1 MKITQTK
8 IKVRDLIV
16 EYTDDAATGRV
27 SGYDGKLDI
36 RPAYQREFVYKDKQ
50 RDAVIETINK
60 GFPLNVIYWA
70 KTGEDTFEVL
80 DGQQRTISICQYCN
94 DEFSLNFR
102 YFHNLTQQEKD
113 VILDYELDVY
123 QCEGT
128 DKEKLDWF
136 KVINIAGEKLTDQEL
151 RNAVYAGTWLS
162 DAKKRFSA
170 RNCAVERLA
179 KDYMA
184 GSCIRQDYLETG
196 LAWIASKEGISIEDY
211 MAKYQNDA
219 NAGEL
224 WAYFNAVIEWAKAV
238 FPNYRK
244 EMKGVEW
251 GLLYNEFGT
260 KYPNVEQTE
269 AEVKRLMMDD
279 DVTAKKGIYEYL
291 FTGREKALSIRAF
304 TESQKRAAYEKQG
317 GICPMCKAKGIM
329 TVYDIKDMQG
339 DHITPWSNGGHT
351 VPENLQMLCADCNRT
366 KSAIAEN
373 RYGKS
378 E

>member
-1 MKITQTK
+1 MMHIEHTK
-8 IKVRDLIV
+8 VKVRDLV
-16 EYTDDAATGRV
+16 EGYKDDTQTGQV
-27 SGYDGKLDI
+27 SGLNGKLDI
-36 RPAYQREFVYKDKQ
+36 RPAYQREFIYKDKQ
-50 RDAVIETINK
+50 RDAVLDTIQK
-60 GFPLNVIYWA
+60 GFPLNVMYWA
-70 KTGEDTFEVL
+70 KTGADTFEVL

-94 DEFSLNFR
+94 DEFSLDYR
-102 YFHNLTQQEKD
+102 YFHNLTDDEKNL
-113 VILDYELDVY
+113 ILDYELDVY

-162 DAKKRFSA
+162 DAKKKFSA
-170 RNCAVERLA
+170 NNCAAYRLA
-179 KDYMA
+179 KDYVSGA
-184 GSCIRQDYLETG
+184 AIRQEYLEKA
-196 LAWIASKEGISIEDY
+196 LKWIAAKEDIELEDY
-211 MAKYQNDA
+211 MAKHQNDA

-251 GLLYNEFGT
+251 GLLYNEYGT
-260 KYPNVEQTE
+260 QFPDTSKTE
-269 AEVKRLMMDD
+269 ARVKELMRDD

-339 DHITPWSNGGHT
+339 DHITPWSKGGHT

-366 KSAIAEN
+366 KSAI
-373 RYGKS
+373 
-378 E
+378 